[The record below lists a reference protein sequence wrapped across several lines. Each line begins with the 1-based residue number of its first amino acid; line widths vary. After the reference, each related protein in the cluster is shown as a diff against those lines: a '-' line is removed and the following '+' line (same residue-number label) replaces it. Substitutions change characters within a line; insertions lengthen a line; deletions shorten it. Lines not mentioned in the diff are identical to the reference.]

1 VFQLDDFIAQ
11 GHQKIIDHY
20 RWLRDSA
27 KTEAERERFQQRM
40 LEEYEVL
47 KRYTEQRS
55 RAAHLAA

>member
-11 GHQKIIDHY
+11 GHHKIIGHY

-47 KRYTEQRS
+47 KRYTEQQS
-55 RAAHLAA
+55 RAAHFAA